1 MTIKRRTWSFNLLQK
16 LGFFPNVSCFGKIKV
31 IQSLNIQ
38 GQGKFIFN
46 DGLVIGV
53 YPSPSLYHGE
63 FYLESRHKEAKIEIG
78 KKVFINN
85 NAIII
90 ADKSSITIG
99 DGTLIGPN
107 FVCFDSNFHP
117 LSADKRLSND
127 YQCKPVS
134 IGENVFIGSNVMI
147 LQGVSIGNNSVIGA
161 GSVITSDV
169 PDNKIVKAG
178 KQLDYLDLR

>member
-1 MTIKRRTWSFNLLQK
+1 MSLLSNVKLHHDKRWYFNLTK
-16 LGFFPNVSCFGKIKV
+16 
-31 IQSLNIQ
+31 NI
-38 GQGKFIFN
+38 
-46 DGLVIGV
+46 
-53 YPSPSLYHGE
+53 
-63 FYLESRHKEAKIEIG
+63 
-78 KKVFINN
+78 
-85 NAIII
+85 
-90 ADKSSITIG
+90 
-99 DGTLIGPN
+99 
-107 FVCFDSNFHP
+107 CFDSNFLP
-117 LSADKRLSND
+117 LRADKRLSND